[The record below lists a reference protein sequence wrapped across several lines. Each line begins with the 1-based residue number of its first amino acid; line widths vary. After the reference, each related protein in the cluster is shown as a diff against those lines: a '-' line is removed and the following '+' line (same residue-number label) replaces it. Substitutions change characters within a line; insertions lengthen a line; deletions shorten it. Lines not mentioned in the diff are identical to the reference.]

1 MNFLISENDT
11 NKLADVADQLKLL
24 SEMAY
29 QTKHEITLDAEGLA
43 VFMRRMADDL
53 GSVSEAAEARHRHDR
68 KHSVTPALLAQ
79 IISTIGGLRPILGRD
94 QNHITNLLR
103 EFAAADEDM
112 QPASH
117 AWEEIMTAEG
127 GPPITTCEGF
137 YIKYYPVRGE
147 VTGEGTPPDYTTGH
161 TRTTPPQGAAPFA
174 GCKCFAQDE
183 TSGAGRP

>member
-1 MNFLISENDT
+1 MNFLISEENT
-11 NKLADVADQLKLL
+11 NKLSEVADQLKLF
-24 SEMAY
+24 SGMSY
-29 QTKHEITLDAEGLA
+29 QTLETITLDAQGLA

-53 GSVSEAAEARHRHDR
+53 DSVSEAAEARHRHDR

-79 IISTIGGLRPILGRD
+79 IISTIGGLRPILGSD
-94 QNHITNLLR
+94 QNRITNLLR

-147 VTGEGTPPDYTTGH
+147 VVGQT
-161 TRTTPPQGAAPFA
+161 
-174 GCKCFAQDE
+174 DE
-183 TSGAGRP
+183 A

>member
-1 MNFLISENDT
+1 MNFLISEENT
-11 NKLADVADQLKLL
+11 NKLSEVADQLKLF
-24 SEMAY
+24 SGMSY
-29 QTKHEITLDAEGLA
+29 QTLETITLDAQGLA

-94 QNHITNLLR
+94 QNRITNLLR

-127 GPPITTCEGF
+127 GPAITTCEGF
-137 YIKYYPVRGE
+137 YLKYYPVRGE
-147 VTGEGTPPDYTTGH
+147 VVGQTD
-161 TRTTPPQGAAPFA
+161 
-174 GCKCFAQDE
+174 
-183 TSGAGRP
+183 